1 MTVQNV
7 LSLSLFAL
15 FEILVLTR
23 TAILRKYRI
32 RAIVFGQTDKYV
44 YLLILSTVLV
54 AYAAG
59 ASTFGVL
66 IWSPLICPFWT
77 NQAPGW
83 IGLLLCFI
91 SIIGF
96 LLTLISFG
104 NSFRVGIDGNAPGKL
119 ITTGVF
125 AVSRNPV
132 YVCMMILFAGLFLI
146 HNNIAVTAA
155 ILLFVPVLHR
165 QILREER
172 FLASHYGD
180 EYEKYRKK
188 TRRYL

>member
-1 MTVQNV
+1 MIVQNV

-15 FEILVLTR
+15 FEIMVLTR
-23 TAILRKYRI
+23 TAILRQYRI

-44 YLLILSTVLV
+44 YMFILSTVLI
-54 AYAAG
+54 AYAAA

-66 IWSPLICPFWT
+66 IWSPLIHPFWT
-77 NQAPGW
+77 SQAPGW

-91 SIIGF
+91 SVIGF

-104 NSFRVGIDGNAPGKL
+104 KSFRVGIDGNAPGKL
-119 ITTGVF
+119 ITTGMF
-125 AVSRNPV
+125 AISRNPV

-146 HNNIAVTAA
+146 HNNIAVTVV

-172 FLASHYGD
+172 FLASHYGN
-180 EYEKYRKK
+180 EYEEYRKK
-188 TRRYL
+188 VRRYL

>member
-1 MTVQNV
+1 MTLQNI
-7 LSLSLFAL
+7 LSLSLFTL

-23 TAILRKYRI
+23 AAILRQHRV
-32 RAIVFGQTDKYV
+32 RVIVFGQTDKYV
-44 YLLILSTVLV
+44 YLFILSTVLI
-54 AYAAG
+54 ACAAA

-66 IWSPLICPFWT
+66 IWSSLIHPFWT
-77 NQAPGW
+77 SQAPGW

-91 SIIGF
+91 STIGF

-119 ITTGVF
+119 ITTGMF
-125 AVSRNPV
+125 AISRNPV

-180 EYEKYRKK
+180 EYSEYLKK